1 MKTTF
6 EVYSKIGCPYC
17 TKIISA
23 LELSEVYFVELKL
36 GRDFDKNEFYSKF
49 GQGSSFPQVTVGNVH
64 LGGCVETVKYLRE
77 NKLV

>member
-1 MKTTF
+1 MKNTF

-23 LELSEVYFVELKL
+23 LELAEVYFVELKL
-36 GRDFDKNEFYSKF
+36 GRDFEKDEFYTKF
-49 GQGSSFPQVTVGNVH
+49 GQGSTFPQVTVNDVQ
-64 LGGCVETVKYLRE
+64 LGGCSETVKYLRE

>member
-23 LELSEVYFVELKL
+23 LELAEVYFIELKL
-36 GRDFDKNEFYSKF
+36 GRDFQTNEFYSKF
-49 GQGSSFPQVTVGNVH
+49 GSGSTFPQVTVDNVK
-64 LGGCVETVKYLRE
+64 LGGCAETVRYLRE
-77 NKLV
+77 NNLV

>member
-23 LELSEVYFVELKL
+23 LELAEVYFIELKL
-36 GRDFDKNEFYSKF
+36 GRDFPTNEFYSKF
-49 GQGSSFPQVTVGNVH
+49 GSGSTFPQVTVDNVK
-64 LGGCVETVKYLRE
+64 LGGCAETVRYLRE
-77 NKLV
+77 NNLV